1 MRRSK
6 FKVISF
12 TVLAAI
18 LMIACSG
25 LPAYASE
32 PIRGRVIDG
41 DGVPITNARMALWF
55 RRVLIADNI
64 TDSGGYFEVW
74 ADVEPDYMLLISSD
88 DLDTPGI
95 DFLPSWIPLS
105 SLSSD
110 ITSYSLRPSASLIL
124 EGDIQFVEFGSLPE
138 YVLYEV
144 SDPST
149 GEVLT
154 ENGFPVVYGSSE
166 ASQSF
171 QLDIEPSHLVIP
183 LDEPFKVVVK
193 TSTIS
198 ETGRV
203 QRSFEVGGLG
213 KMSLAQGSEMMV
225 DVRNSSI
232 RVNIEQTS
240 TLLEE
245 VMETIER
252 MEGYGFY
259 VVRERGDLES
269 AEEWLSDSSALLGE
283 GRYVESFGSVKE
295 GYIRIV
301 DTYDRIQ
308 YMIGDAAS
316 SVYVIIVFLA
326 LTSTT
331 IAFLLT
337 DEFRFKVIGGV
348 TIYALFLL
356 VLYFVYPGSVF
367 LSQVEYA
374 FIGLLSITFS
384 IFVALILPRYLK
396 GRGRR
401 GHVPLRNIIVPL
413 FSMAKRSVGRKRKRF
428 LLTLISITAL
438 VMSFVSLTSFV
449 EVHGLITKTGSVS
462 GSTVDAVLLRAPG
475 YLTTDP
481 TFLTLNLLNIEWL
494 ERQPETEFVSVKL
507 ENLPFTDSIARL
519 MGKPIY
525 GVVGIN
531 PDLEG
536 KVLDIQRLLEEG
548 SLPSENG
555 VVISEGL
562 RVALGTEVG
571 DTLSLG
577 SLRVRLDGTFDD
589 NVLRTF
595 LDLDGTYYLPN
606 RLVDV
611 TPNEEQS
618 TFEVQTCDTQE
629 VVFCH
634 ESLVKDM
641 PFIRHS
647 RINVK
652 VREGADVD
660 VFGAR
665 LALEMDYWAWS
676 ASESGVKVSLVGS
689 YLESKGVPLLVP
701 WIIVVLNVIVTML
714 NSMYERR
721 KEIHILSSIGVNPT
735 QVTVIFVAEAMI
747 IGFTAGGL
755 GYLGG
760 LLLYKGMAY
769 FNLQIEVAQKVSA
782 LWSLFSLL
790 IALTAVIIGALV
802 ALRFSTVITPS
813 YQRRWDIKSD
823 KKDFNAP
830 WAISIPVKLEQE
842 EVKGYF
848 DYMFKELSA
857 LEKHPVKQTSSI
869 KVKQPEDGR
878 DMVIEFVY
886 KATKIIVG
894 ELYTRNQF
902 VIESQPEIGTATV
915 KLKSWGAKHWSH
927 EAGTLVRLITMRW
940 STAMRDSKA

>member
-1 MRRSK
+1 LLAKNFVSSRK
-6 FKVISF
+6 GDLKGISF
-12 TVLAAI
+12 TLLATVL
-18 LMIACSG
+18 LIACSG
-25 LPAYASE
+25 VPAYASE
-32 PIRGRVIDG
+32 PIRGRVLDSDG
-41 DGVPITNARMALWF
+41 APITDARVGLWF
-55 RRVLIADNI
+55 RRVLIAENV
-64 TDSGGYFEVW
+64 TDGGGYFEIW
-74 ADVEPDYMLLISSD
+74 ADVEPDYKLLISAD
-88 DLDTPGI
+88 DIDTPGI
-95 DFLPSWIPLS
+95 DFLPYWVHSLN
-105 SLSSD
+105 LSSD
-110 ITSYSLRPSASLIL
+110 ITNHSLRPSASLML
-124 EGDIQFVEFGSLPE
+124 EGDIQFVEFGNLPE
-138 YVLYEV
+138 HVIYEI

-149 GEVLT
+149 GEILK
-154 ENGFPVVYGSSE
+154 ENGFPVVYGSGE

-171 QLDIEPSHLVIP
+171 QLSLESGHLVVP
-183 LDEPFKVVVK
+183 LDVPFKVAVE

-198 ETGRV
+198 GTGRI
-203 QRSFEVGGLG
+203 QKSFEVGGLG
-213 KMSLAQGSEMMV
+213 NVSLAQGSESVM

-232 RVNIEQTS
+232 RVNIEQAYE
-240 TLLEE
+240 LLGE
-245 VMETIER
+245 VMETIEM

-259 VVRERGDLES
+259 VVRERGTIAS

-283 GRYVESFGSVKE
+283 ARYVESFGSVKE
-295 GYIRIV
+295 GYIKIN

-308 YMIGDAAS
+308 YMISDASS

-337 DEFRFKVIGGV
+337 NEIRFKVMGSV
-348 TIYALFLL
+348 AIYAVFLL
-356 VLYFVYPGSVF
+356 VLYSVYPGSLF
-367 LSQVEYA
+367 IPLVEYA

-384 IFVALILPRYLK
+384 IFVAVILPRRLK

-462 GSTVDAVLLRAPG
+462 GSPVDAVLLRALG

-481 TFLTLNLLNIEWL
+481 TFLTSNLLNLEWL

-519 MGKPIY
+519 MGRPIH
-525 GVVGIN
+525 GVVGID
-531 PDLEG
+531 PSVEG
-536 KVLDIQRLLEEG
+536 EILDIERLLEEG

-562 RVALGTEVG
+562 RVALGVEVG
-571 DTLSLG
+571 DTLSLSG
-577 SLRVRLDGTFDD
+577 LRVRLDGTFDD
-589 NVLRTF
+589 NVLRTY

-611 TPNEEQS
+611 TPNEEQP
-618 TFEVQTCDTQE
+618 TFEVQTCDTME
-629 VVFCH
+629 VVFFH
-634 ESLVKDM
+634 ESLVIDM

-647 RINVK
+647 RINVGVK
-652 VREGADVD
+652 EGADVD
-660 VFGAR
+660 GFGAR
-665 LALEMDYWAWS
+665 MALERDYWAWS
-676 ASESGVKVSLVGS
+676 ASEKGVKVSLVGS

-701 WIIVVLNVIVTML
+701 WLIVVLNVIVTML

-721 KEIHILSSIGVNPT
+721 KEIHILSSVGVNPT

-790 IALTAVIIGALV
+790 IALTAVIIGALA
-802 ALRFSTVITPS
+802 ALRFSIVITPS
-813 YQRRWDIKSD
+813 DKRRWDIKSD
-823 KKDFNAP
+823 KADFNAP
-830 WAISIPVKLEQE
+830 WEIAIPVKLEQG

-848 DYMFKELSA
+848 DYMLKELSA
-857 LEKHPVKQTSSI
+857 LETHPVKQTSSI
-869 KVKQPEDGR
+869 KVKQDEDGR
-878 DMVIEFVY
+878 DAVIEFVY
-886 KATKIIVG
+886 KATKITVG
-894 ELYTRNQF
+894 E
-902 VIESQPEIGTATV
+902 
-915 KLKSWGAKHWSH
+915 KLQNLKYQEK
-927 EAGTLVRLITMRW
+927 
-940 STAMRDSKA
+940 